1 MKDQEKKK
9 VGMKIK
15 FTDDVLRGVYA
26 NNMFIAH
33 TREEFILDFI
43 NVFPPQGI
51 VNARVIISPGHLK
64 RLVKALGRSLEK
76 YENTFG
82 EIKEAPEPRE
92 SGIVH

>member
-1 MKDQEKKK
+1 MAEQEKK
-9 VGMKIK
+9 VRMKIK

-64 RLVKALGRSLEK
+64 RLIKALGNSLEK
-76 YENTFG
+76 YEKTFG
-82 EIKEAPEPRE
+82 EIEEAPEPRE
-92 SGIVH
+92 STVVH

>member
-1 MKDQEKKK
+1 MAEQEKKIS
-9 VGMKIK
+9 MKIK

-43 NVFPPQGI
+43 NAFPPQGI

-64 RLVKALGRSLEK
+64 RLIKALGKGLEK
-76 YENTFG
+76 YEKSFG
-82 EIKEAPEPRE
+82 EIQEAPEPKAPT
-92 SGIVH
+92 VMH